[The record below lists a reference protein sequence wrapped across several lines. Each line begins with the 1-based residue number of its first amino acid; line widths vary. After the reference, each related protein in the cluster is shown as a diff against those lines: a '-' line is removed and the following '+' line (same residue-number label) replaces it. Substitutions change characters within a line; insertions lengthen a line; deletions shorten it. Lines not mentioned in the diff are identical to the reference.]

1 MSRPKNDE
9 FDLMIQAAWQYYVH
23 GRGQEKIAQSLD
35 LSRTKVNRLL
45 SQARD
50 NGLVKIS
57 VNHEMAETLALSD
70 WISEHYGVDNCVLT
84 PPMPEKDDT
93 SPALEQIARQ
103 AVGLAA
109 ANILVRRC
117 LASGSI
123 TVGVGGGRT
132 VRDTLE
138 SIATL
143 RKSDLVTLALVGTT
157 LVDDGTSAYS
167 LALSLATSTGG
178 EAQTLPVPI
187 YVGSAETCAVLRAD
201 PLINRILE
209 QTARTDLNLLSCGP
223 ATAIASFSQRA
234 RLDPA
239 EIAALEKAGAVCE
252 IGGLF
257 LAADGSEVRTSL
269 SDRRLGVEL
278 EALRGADNIVVA
290 AGSRKA
296 EPLKAVMAAGL
307 ARTIVIDHAVAEK
320 LTQSISKPKQP
331 AQA

>member
-1 MSRPKNDE
+1 MSRPKSDE

-23 GRGQEKIAQSLD
+23 GRGQEKIGQSLH

-45 SQARD
+45 AQARD

-70 WISEHYGVDNCVLT
+70 WISEHYNVETCVLI
-84 PPMPEKDDT
+84 PPMPEDNAP
-93 SPALEQIARQ
+93 SPALEEIARQ

-117 LASGSI
+117 LSSGPI
-123 TVGVGGGRT
+123 TIGVCGGRT
-132 VRDTLE
+132 VRETVN

-143 RKSDLVTLALVGTT
+143 RKPDLVALALVGTT

-187 YVGSAETCAVLRAD
+187 YVGSAETSDVLRAD
-201 PLINRILE
+201 SLINQLLE
-209 QTARTDLNLLSCGP
+209 QTAQTDLNLFSCGP
-223 ATAIASFSQRA
+223 ATAMASFSQRA
-234 RLDPA
+234 RLDQA
-239 EIAALEKAGAVCE
+239 EITALEKAGAVCE

-257 LAADGSEVRTSL
+257 LAADGSEVQTPL
-269 SDRRLGVEL
+269 THRRLGVGL
-278 EALRGADNIVVA
+278 EGLRGADNIVLA
-290 AGSRKA
+290 AGPRKA
-296 EPLKAVMAAGL
+296 EPLKAVIAAGL
-307 ARTIVIDHAVAEK
+307 ARTIVIDHTVAAE
-320 LTQSISKPKQP
+320 LTRSISSPK
-331 AQA
+331 